1 MSRTVHRKTRFALLA
16 ALTAALMAVTGTPI
30 GSPAGAALPANRP
43 DRVDNEGGTDS
54 LRKELDA
61 ASKGWIDAKA
71 ALNHS
76 KGRQK
81 KLSEQL
87 TTVGAELEQRNR
99 NVGHIVDRAYRN
111 GRLGPVSAL
120 LNSTSPEG
128 FVDRAAALSAVTA
141 NEEKQLRELYR
152 TRDQV
157 TRSKAAIEH
166 EIREQQKQVT
176 IMDQR
181 RNQAERALA
190 VAVAAEKQAEEQAEE
205 QARQQAAEEAEQAAA
220 SGSSGSGSSGSGS
233 SGTGSSGTGS
243 SGSGSSS
250 ASATPAPRNANGSWP
265 AESCNVDDPTTSGCI
280 TPRTLHALNQAKAAG
295 FTRYVSCFR
304 NGSSGEHP
312 KGRACDFAAQPNG
325 FGGVATGGDKSYGD
339 NLANYYINNADRL
352 GVLYVIWYKRIW
364 LPSSGWKTYSGAGGD
379 PSSDHTNHVHLSV
392 Y

>member
-1 MSRTVHRKTRFALLA
+1 VSRTVHRKTRSALLA

-30 GSPAGAALPANRP
+30 GSPAGAALPTNRP
-43 DRVDNEGGTDS
+43 DRVDDEGGTDS

-76 KGRQK
+76 KDRQK

-87 TTVGAELEQRNR
+87 DTVGAELEQRNR

-128 FVDRAAALSAVTA
+128 FIDRAAALSAVTA

-190 VAVAAEKQAEEQAEE
+190 VAVAAEKEAEER
-205 QARQQAAEEAEQAAA
+205 ARQQAAEEAERAAA
-220 SGSSGSGSSGSGS
+220 SGSSGSGSSGS
-233 SGTGSSGTGS
+233 GS